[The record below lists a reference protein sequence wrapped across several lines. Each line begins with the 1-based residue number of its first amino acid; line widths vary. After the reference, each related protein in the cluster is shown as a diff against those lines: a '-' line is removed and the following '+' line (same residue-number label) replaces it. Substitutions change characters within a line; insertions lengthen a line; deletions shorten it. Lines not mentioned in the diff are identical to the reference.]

1 MVAVMNR
8 LVRCA
13 IAASLAVPSMCIAC
27 WSDAEQLYG
36 VSSHL
41 LYAVAR
47 AESDLQSGALN
58 LTHRTRT
65 STYDIGLMQ
74 INSSHLSKL
83 ASLGISESD
92 LLEPCTNIMVGAWLL
107 ADSFARR
114 GVSWDAVG
122 AYNAA
127 CTQLKGEDCA
137 AARSRYA
144 WRVYRR
150 LPGESAKQPLPQQ
163 AAGAS
168 RTPSA
173 PPAPAPFILSARV
186 AR

>member
-1 MVAVMNR
+1 MPTVSR
-8 LVRCA
+8 CLVRCA
-13 IAASLAVPSMCIAC
+13 IAATMAAPSIGIAC
-27 WSDAEQLYG
+27 WSDAERLYG

-47 AESDLQSGALN
+47 AESDLQPRAVN
-58 LTHRTRT
+58 LTHRART
-65 STYDIGLMQ
+65 GTYDIGLMQ
-74 INSSHLSKL
+74 INSSHLPKL
-83 ASLGISESD
+83 ASFGISESD
-92 LLEPCTNIMVGAWLL
+92 LFEPCTNIKVGAWLL
-107 ADSFARR
+107 ADLFARR

-127 CTQLKGEDCA
+127 CTQLQGADCV

-150 LPGESAKQPLPQQ
+150 LPGDPAKPLPQQ
-163 AAGAS
+163 SAAVS

-173 PPAPAPFILSARV
+173 APAPTPLILSARV